1 MRERLSRRF
10 YLKPTLEVA
19 QNLLGKYIIRKI
31 GKKEI
36 SGKII
41 ETEAYIG
48 PKDKASHAYNW
59 KITSRNWVEYLE
71 GGYIYIYL
79 VYGMYWQLNIVTQK
93 AGKPECVLIRGL
105 DEVKGPG
112 KVCQFL
118 KLDKKFNRKQKNL
131 VGGLGRKNRKDQ
143 YISQQKNWYR
153 LRRSLLEPQKMAFC
167 FEINLEI

>member
-118 KLDKKFNRKQKNL
+118 KLDIKFDGEDLTESKRF
-131 VGGLGRKNRKDQ
+131 
-143 YISQQKNWYR
+143 W
-153 LRRSLLEPQKMAFC
+153 LEDG
-167 FEINLEI
+167 